1 MRGLDRLLCAAVLV
15 LAAAGAGA
23 ATIGAG
29 TFHSLAA
36 KADGSVR
43 AWGDDRFGAL
53 GAGRALE
60 ALRPVPVPGLS
71 GVRTV
76 SGGLAH
82 TVALGNDGRVWT
94 WGRNNFG
101 QLGDGTTTD
110 HFTPRPVQGLTG
122 VVEIAAGGHHTLAR
136 KSDDTVWAWG
146 LNNDGRLGDGTRTN
160 RSSPVRIA
168 VTDVVALAAA
178 GWPPSGTGDGSG
190 HSLALKG
197 DGTVWAWGGNGS
209 GQLGDGTT
217 QTRLAPVHAAGI
229 ANAIAIS
236 AGYFHSAAVT
246 RDGGAWTW
254 GDNRTGQLGD
264 GSTTSRSTP
273 GRVPG
278 LSGIVAVAAGVLHTL
293 ALRADGTAWSWGH
306 NRYGALGDGTFTERL
321 VPVMVASSSGLTAIA
336 AGPYHSMALS
346 GGGSVVAWG
355 LNNHGQLGD
364 DTNASRATPAPVS
377 GLTGVVSISTGRG
390 DPRETSGMS
399 LAVRDDGTVWAW
411 GDNGSGQLGDGR
423 SLFRSTPTPVVTLTD
438 MVSVAAGGFRAG
450 VDLGGGHSVA
460 VKRDGTVWAWG
471 HNGFGQLG
479 DGSSVARSTPARV
492 PGLTGIT
499 AIAAGKFHTLALG
512 NDRMIWAWGYNVSG
526 QLGDGT
532 STNRSTPVRVS
543 GIGDVVAV
551 AAGSYHSL
559 ALRSDGTVWAWGS
572 GDLGNGTRTSATP
585 IRVSSLVDVVA
596 IAAGDGHSAAV
607 RRDGT
612 LWTWGFNSHGQL
624 GDGTHEARPLPVRVN
639 LTEIA
644 AASAGVRHTLALRR
658 DGTVWVLGRD
668 AGAEV
673 DRPELPRQIAGLASV
688 TEVSAGDFYSLA
700 TRSDGSVWAWG
711 TNSVGQLGDGTFAGR
726 SNPVVVVREEGGG
739 SLAGNDW
746 FLDLQPAIP
755 TLIPAASVPA
765 LLVVASGTVS
775 SEDVGVVANVRFRP
789 QDIGNPIHVFAYVA
803 AEALPGASKADA
815 CVLAQL
821 DAAGQLVPVTA
832 ANLQSYLT
840 AVTSSQGQAVSIVN
854 NVRASQVAGA
864 TFCVGTGATG
874 AQSTDPRNSACVVTV
889 PGNVMCV
896 PPSAPGFTAD
906 SPGALSGLWWNSGE
920 SGWGVSFTQR
930 RNIVFA
936 AWYTYDAAGEPKW
949 FVASSCAM
957 ASAASSGTCSGS
969 LYEVN
974 GPRFFGA
981 AFDPGAARVTT
992 AGTLRVD
999 FQDTN
1004 TASMTY
1010 TAAGQTRTVAIR
1022 RQMFQSGGPA
1032 PAVDYTD
1039 LWWNPSES
1047 GWGLSVTHQSG
1058 VMFLAWYVYD
1068 AAGRPM
1074 WYVAS
1079 NCAVSGSGCAGTLYR
1094 TRGPAF
1100 GSTFD
1105 PAQVRAFEAGSVSLA
1120 FTDPNTGILTYTV
1133 DGVTASKALTRQLF

>member
-1 MRGLDRLLCAAVLV
+1 MRRLERYLCAAMLV
-15 LAAAGAGA
+15 LAVGGASAASLGA
-23 ATIGAG
+23 A

-36 KADGSVR
+36 KADGSVVS
-43 AWGDDRFGAL
+43 WGDDRIGEL
-53 GAGRALE
+53 GTGRALD
-60 ALRPVPVPGLS
+60 ALRPVQVPGLS

-82 TVALGNDGRVWT
+82 AVALGSDGRVWT

-110 HFTPRPVQGLTG
+110 RFTPAPVPGLTD

-136 KSDDTVWAWG
+136 KSDGTVWAWG

-168 VTDVVALAAA
+168 VTEVVALAAA

-190 HSLALKG
+190 HSLALKR
-197 DGTVWAWGGNGS
+197 DGTVWAWGGNDW

-217 QTRLAPVHAAGI
+217 QTRLAPVQVAGL

-236 AGYFHSAAVT
+236 AGDFHSVAVT
-246 RDGGAWTW
+246 RDGGVWTW
-254 GDNRTGQLGD
+254 GGNDSRTNRA
-264 GSTTSRSTP
+264 TP
-273 GRVPG
+273 GRVSG
-278 LSGIVAVAAGVLHTL
+278 LTGIVTVAAGSLHTV
-293 ALRADGTAWSWGH
+293 ALGADGTAWSWGN

-321 VPVMVASSSGLTAIA
+321 VPVIVASSSGLTAIA
-336 AGPYHSMALS
+336 AGPYHSMALTS
-346 GGGSVVAWG
+346 GGSVVAWG

-364 DTNASRATPAPVS
+364 DTRATRAISAPVS

-390 DPRETSGMS
+390 DPREITGMS
-399 LAVRDDGTVWAW
+399 LAVRDDGSVWAW

-423 SLFRSTPTPVVTLTD
+423 ALFHAAPTPVVNLTD
-438 MVSVAAGGFRAG
+438 VVAVAAGGFRAG

-471 HNGFGQLG
+471 HNAFGQLG
-479 DGSSVARSTPARV
+479 DGSTVPRATPARV
-492 PGLTGIT
+492 SGLTGIT
-499 AIAAGKFHTLALG
+499 AVAVGEFHGLALAS
-512 NDRMIWAWGYNVSG
+512 DRTIWAWGDNAGG

-551 AAGSYHSL
+551 AAGSSHSL

-572 GDLGNGTRTSATP
+572 ADLGDGTRTSVTP
-585 IRVSSLVDVVA
+585 IRVSALADVVA

-624 GDGTHEARPLPVRVN
+624 GDGTYEDRATPVRVN
-639 LTEIA
+639 LTEVA
-644 AASAGVRHTLALRR
+644 AVSAGVRHTLALRR
-658 DGTVWVLGRD
+658 DGTVWVM
-668 AGAEV
+668 GADGGADV
-673 DRPELPRQIAGLASV
+673 DRTELPRQVAGLASV
-688 TEVSAGDFYSLA
+688 TQVSAGDFYSLA

-711 TNSVGQLGDGTFAGR
+711 SNSVGQLGDGTFAGR
-726 SNPVVVVREEGGG
+726 STPVVVVREEGGG

-746 FLDLQPAIP
+746 FLDLEPAIS
-755 TLIPAASVPA
+755 TTIPAASVPA
-765 LLVVASGTVS
+765 FLVVASGTVS
-775 SEDVGVVANVRFRP
+775 SQDLGVVANVRFRP

-803 AEALPGASKADA
+803 AERLPGASKTDA
-815 CVLAQL
+815 CALAQL
-821 DAAGQLVPVTA
+821 NAAGQLVAVTA

-840 AVTSSQGQAVSIVN
+840 DVMSSQGQAVSIVN
-854 NVRASQVAGA
+854 NVAASQVAGA

-874 AQSTDPRNSACVVTV
+874 SQSTDPRNSACVVTV
-889 PGNVMCV
+889 PGSVSCT
-896 PPSAPGFTAD
+896 PPSSPALTAD
-906 SPGALSGLWWNSGE
+906 TPGALSGLWWNPDE

-936 AWYTYDAAGEPKW
+936 AWYTYDAAGGPKW

-974 GPRFFGA
+974 GPRFFGT
-981 AFDPGAARVTT
+981 AFDPGAARLTT

-999 FQDTN
+999 FQDAS

-1022 RQMFQSGGPA
+1022 RQVFQSGGPA

-1068 AAGRPM
+1068 ATGSPV

-1094 TRGPAF
+1094 TRGPGF
-1100 GSTFD
+1100 GPIFD
-1105 PAQVRAFEAGSVSLA
+1105 PAQVRAFESGIVSLA
-1120 FTDPNTGILTYTV
+1120 FTTPNTGILTYTV
-1133 DGVTASKALTRQLF
+1133 DGVTASKAITRQLF